1 MHGYPS
7 IPRFAGLG
15 ALSSSKRVCS
25 KTESHV
31 LSNTEGST
39 LESTMAQEEYRP
51 PVKEFL
57 DMLADLLAEKYFERM
72 DDRLK
77 KIPELRRLITAK
89 EASQYLSLS
98 TDTVY
103 RMASLK
109 KLPYLKIGDRV
120 LFDVKALD
128 HWIERNM
135 TREKGWKRE
144 ELKPPKESDLP
155 DLLKKKG
162 KD

>member
-1 MHGYPS
+1 
-7 IPRFAGLG
+7 
-15 ALSSSKRVCS
+15 V
-25 KTESHV
+25 
-31 LSNTEGST
+31 EGK
-39 LESTMAQEEYRP
+39 MAQEERP
-51 PVKEFL
+51 PMKEFL

-72 DDRLK
+72 EERIK

-128 HWIERNM
+128 HWIERHM
-135 TREKGWKRE
+135 IRDKEWKKE
-144 ELKPPKESDLP
+144 ELKPGTEKEKSNTKSSKESDLLS
-155 DLLKKKG
+155 LLKKKG

>member
-1 MHGYPS
+1 M
-7 IPRFAGLG
+7 
-15 ALSSSKRVCS
+15 
-25 KTESHV
+25 T
-31 LSNTEGST
+31 
-39 LESTMAQEEYRP
+39 QEEYRP

-57 DMLADLLAEKYFERM
+57 DMLTDLLAEKYFERM
-72 DDRLK
+72 DDRMK

-128 HWIERNM
+128 HWIERHM
-135 TREKGWKRE
+135 IREKEWKRE
-144 ELKPPKESDLP
+144 ELKRGIEKEKANTRSSRESDL
-155 DLLKKKG
+155 LGFLKKKG
-162 KD
+162 RD

>member
-1 MHGYPS
+1 M
-7 IPRFAGLG
+7 A
-15 ALSSSKRVCS
+15 
-25 KTESHV
+25 ES
-31 LSNTEGST
+31 E
-39 LESTMAQEEYRP
+39 RP
-51 PVKEFL
+51 PIKEFL

-72 DDRLK
+72 EERMK

-109 KLPYLKIGDRV
+109 KLPYLRIGDRV

-128 HWIERNM
+128 HWVERHM
-135 TREKGWKRE
+135 IREKEWKKE
-144 ELKPPKESDLP
+144 ELKPGIEREKGNTKSSRESDLLS
-155 DLLKKKG
+155 LLKKKG

>member
-1 MHGYPS
+1 
-7 IPRFAGLG
+7 
-15 ALSSSKRVCS
+15 
-25 KTESHV
+25 
-31 LSNTEGST
+31 
-39 LESTMAQEEYRP
+39 MAQEEYRP
-51 PVKEFL
+51 PVREVL

-72 DDRLK
+72 EGRMK

-109 KLPYLKIGDRV
+109 KLPYLKIGGRI

-128 HWIERNM
+128 HWIDRHII
-135 TREKGWKRE
+135 REKEWKKE
-144 ELKPPKESDLP
+144 ELKPEIGKEKTNTKSSKESDL
-155 DLLKKKG
+155 LGFLKRKG

>member
-1 MHGYPS
+1 M
-7 IPRFAGLG
+7 
-15 ALSSSKRVCS
+15 
-25 KTESHV
+25 
-31 LSNTEGST
+31 
-39 LESTMAQEEYRP
+39 
-51 PVKEFL
+51 KEFL
-57 DMLADLLAEKYFERM
+57 DMLADFLAEKYFERM
-72 DDRLK
+72 EERIK

-128 HWIERNM
+128 HWIEKHM
-135 TREKGWKRE
+135 IGEKEWKKE
-144 ELKPPKESDLP
+144 ELKPGIEKEKSNTKSSKESDL
-155 DLLKKKG
+155 LGFLKKKG

>member
-1 MHGYPS
+1 
-7 IPRFAGLG
+7 
-15 ALSSSKRVCS
+15 
-25 KTESHV
+25 
-31 LSNTEGST
+31 
-39 LESTMAQEEYRP
+39 MAQEEQP
-51 PVKEFL
+51 PMREFL

-72 DDRLK
+72 EERIK

-128 HWIERNM
+128 HWVEKHMI
-135 TREKGWKRE
+135 REKELKKE
-144 ELKPPKESDLP
+144 ELKPEAEKEKSNTKSSRESDLLG
-155 DLLKKKG
+155 LLKKKG

>member
-1 MHGYPS
+1 
-7 IPRFAGLG
+7 
-15 ALSSSKRVCS
+15 
-25 KTESHV
+25 
-31 LSNTEGST
+31 
-39 LESTMAQEEYRP
+39 MAQEEYRP
-51 PVKEFL
+51 PVKEVL

-72 DDRLK
+72 EGRMK

-109 KLPYLKIGDRV
+109 KLPYLKIGGRI

-128 HWIERNM
+128 HWIDRHII
-135 TREKGWKRE
+135 REKEWKKE
-144 ELKPPKESDLP
+144 ELKPEIEKEKTNTKSSKESDL
-155 DLLKKKG
+155 LGFLKKKG

>member
-1 MHGYPS
+1 MQS
-7 IPRFAGLG
+7 EISVFRNL
-15 ALSSSKRVCS
+15 L
-25 KTESHV
+25 
-31 LSNTEGST
+31 EGQ
-39 LESTMAQEEYRP
+39 MGQEEYRP
-51 PVKEFL
+51 PIKEFL
-57 DMLADLLAEKYFERM
+57 DMLSDLLAEKYFERM
-72 DDRLK
+72 DGRMK

-98 TDTVY
+98 IDTVY

-128 HWIERNM
+128 HWIEKHM
-135 TREKGWKRE
+135 IREKEWKKE
-144 ELKPPKESDLP
+144 ELKSGIEKEKPNTKSSKESDL
-155 DLLKKKG
+155 LGFLKKKG

>member
-1 MHGYPS
+1 
-7 IPRFAGLG
+7 
-15 ALSSSKRVCS
+15 
-25 KTESHV
+25 
-31 LSNTEGST
+31 
-39 LESTMAQEEYRP
+39 MAREEYQP

-57 DMLADLLAEKYFERM
+57 DMLADVLAVKYFERM
-72 DDRLK
+72 EDRMK

-128 HWIERNM
+128 QWIEKHM
-135 TREKGWKRE
+135 IREKEWKKQ
-144 ELKPPKESDLP
+144 ELDAEIEKEKRNQAFSKESDLP
-155 DLLKKKG
+155 ELLKKRG
-162 KD
+162 KNSSV

>member
-1 MHGYPS
+1 
-7 IPRFAGLG
+7 
-15 ALSSSKRVCS
+15 
-25 KTESHV
+25 
-31 LSNTEGST
+31 
-39 LESTMAQEEYRP
+39 MAQEEYRP
-51 PVKEFL
+51 QIKEFL

-72 DDRLK
+72 DDRMK

-98 TDTVY
+98 TETIY

-128 HWIERNM
+128 HWIEKHM
-135 TREKGWKRE
+135 IKEKEWKRE
-144 ELKPPKESDLP
+144 ELKAEMERDESGTKSSKESDFLG
-155 DLLKKKG
+155 LLKKKG

>member
-1 MHGYPS
+1 
-7 IPRFAGLG
+7 
-15 ALSSSKRVCS
+15 
-25 KTESHV
+25 
-31 LSNTEGST
+31 
-39 LESTMAQEEYRP
+39 MAQEEQP
-51 PVKEFL
+51 PMKEFL

-72 DDRLK
+72 EERIK

-128 HWIERNM
+128 HWVERHM
-135 TREKGWKRE
+135 IREKDWKKE
-144 ELKPPKESDLP
+144 ELRPGTEKEKADTKTLKESDLLS
-155 DLLKKKG
+155 LLKKKG

>member
-1 MHGYPS
+1 
-7 IPRFAGLG
+7 
-15 ALSSSKRVCS
+15 
-25 KTESHV
+25 
-31 LSNTEGST
+31 
-39 LESTMAQEEYRP
+39 MAQEEYRP
-51 PVKEFL
+51 PIKEFL
-57 DMLADLLAEKYFERM
+57 DMLVNLLAEKYFERM
-72 DDRLK
+72 DDRMK

-109 KLPYLKIGDRV
+109 KIPYLKIGDRV

-128 HWIERNM
+128 HWIEKHM
-135 TREKGWKRE
+135 IREKDWKKE
-144 ELKPPKESDLP
+144 ELKPGIEKEKSNTKSSKESDL
-155 DLLKKKG
+155 LGFLKKKG

>member
-1 MHGYPS
+1 
-7 IPRFAGLG
+7 
-15 ALSSSKRVCS
+15 V
-25 KTESHV
+25 
-31 LSNTEGST
+31 
-39 LESTMAQEEYRP
+39 
-51 PVKEFL
+51 
-57 DMLADLLAEKYFERM
+57 LADILAEKYFERM
-72 DDRLK
+72 EDRMK

-120 LFDVKALD
+120 LFDMKALD
-128 HWIERNM
+128 QWVEKHLI
-135 TREKGWKRE
+135 REKEWKRE
-144 ELKPPKESDLP
+144 ELKPEAEKEKSNTKKESDLLE
-155 DLLKKKG
+155 LLKKK

>member
-1 MHGYPS
+1 
-7 IPRFAGLG
+7 
-15 ALSSSKRVCS
+15 
-25 KTESHV
+25 
-31 LSNTEGST
+31 
-39 LESTMAQEEYRP
+39 MAQEEYRP
-51 PVKEFL
+51 QIREFL

-72 DDRLK
+72 DDRMK
-77 KIPELRRLITAK
+77 KIPELNRLITAK

-128 HWIERNM
+128 HWIEKQM
-135 TREKGWKRE
+135 IREKEWKRE
-144 ELKPPKESDLP
+144 ELKLEAEKEKSNTKSSKESDFFG
-155 DLLKKKG
+155 LLKKKG